1 MIRSSKECRAAVSV
15 YRNTRVISMV
25 VLGVSAGFPFLL
37 VFSTLSAWLR
47 AEDVDRAAIGYFS
60 WIGIT
65 YSIKVFWAPI
75 VDRVPL
81 PLLTR

>member
-1 MIRSSKECRAAVSV
+1 MIRSSKDWRAAFSV

-25 VLGVSAGFPFLL
+25 FLGFSAGLPFLL

-47 AEDVDRAAIGYFS
+47 AEDVDRAAIGFFS

-75 VDRVPL
+75 VIKINPK
-81 PLLTR
+81 PS